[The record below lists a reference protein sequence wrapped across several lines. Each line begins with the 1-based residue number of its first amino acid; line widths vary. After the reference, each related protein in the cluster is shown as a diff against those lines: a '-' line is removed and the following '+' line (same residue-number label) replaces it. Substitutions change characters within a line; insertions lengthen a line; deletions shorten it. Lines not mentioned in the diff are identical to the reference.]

1 MRFVGAGVGEC
12 DLEHRHQLE
21 IERALAQVAQLDLAE
36 LDVVFG
42 ADPDRGVGVDL
53 GPGRVETHPVCVVGA
68 LVVRG
73 RVGCR
78 VLGQRHGLRLAVP
91 AQVEEAA
98 MPVTQGIVAPARDA
112 EAAPAAPAG
121 AVGAQRHAVAAVGK
135 QVGGRQRGDTRQHL
149 AQQAGCAA
157 FLLVGRRAG
166 WRCEQ
171 HRHFAW
177 RTFVQQR
184 RHRFHM
190 RVAHTPA
197 PRRAV
202 QQHVGNGHDAHA
214 LVVRHE
220 GVDAGEAHCR
230 SLACSAEIERF
241 DKTVTRPRGQRFE
254 RCEVRYRAVRLDLR
268 CKRSGVRRDHQFVG
282 RGAAQGQA
290 WHTLRCV
297 LVGQRVVTRGVGRLG
312 NAPGHVVF
320 AREADLLVQRGEAG
334 AVQHAALWFFEHQR
348 RHQVLE
354 HRTRPRAQAGVFT
367 DRIERPAERGPVAH
381 RHVALGDGQQ
391 AGQARFRR
399 QQVVIAR
406 VELLLGDSVAD
417 VEQAA
422 LAVVQETEV
431 GFPGQCFAARRH
443 GAQALHGEGRG
454 RLRQAVEQ
462 RTAQRG
468 NVVSHA
474 PRELVQCGG
483 CERRSVAGQ
492 QRHEFF
498 GGAAQ
503 QAFEVFGRVECF
515 AQRLGQREQP
525 CQRTVGQ
532 GQACSMA
539 QRLDA
544 GA

>member
-1 MRFVGAGVGEC
+1 MVGCSSAKGQPDLAVRWQLQPHRECTNGVETGVERVFRGGPGGHVQRRVERAQGLARVAVAAKPAEAVGLHAQRRDGRVVLDQEVRREQALFGRQTRLAFEHQRLLCRAPAGAHEEVREGRVRFVGAGVGEG

-197 PRRAV
+197 PRRTV

-220 GVDAGEAHCR
+220 GVDAGEADCR

-399 QQVVIAR
+399 Q
-406 VELLLGDSVAD
+406 
-417 VEQAA
+417 
-422 LAVVQETEV
+422 
-431 GFPGQCFAARRH
+431 
-443 GAQALHGEGRG
+443 
-454 RLRQAVEQ
+454 
-462 RTAQRG
+462 
-468 NVVSHA
+468 
-474 PRELVQCGG
+474 
-483 CERRSVAGQ
+483 
-492 QRHEFF
+492 
-498 GGAAQ
+498 
-503 QAFEVFGRVECF
+503 
-515 AQRLGQREQP
+515 
-525 CQRTVGQ
+525 
-532 GQACSMA
+532 
-539 QRLDA
+539 
-544 GA
+544 